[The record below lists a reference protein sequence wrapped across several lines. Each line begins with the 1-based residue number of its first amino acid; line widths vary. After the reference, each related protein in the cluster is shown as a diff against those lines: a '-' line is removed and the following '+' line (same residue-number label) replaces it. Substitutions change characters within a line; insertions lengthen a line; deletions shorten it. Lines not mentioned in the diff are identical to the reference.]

1 METNHCVQPR
11 FIAPMLCTPA
21 PVLPHRQSWFYEVK
35 RDGRRALAVK
45 DRAKVTLY
53 SSNGDRLDCPP
64 AADAVRKLNAVRAVV
79 DCEIIALT
87 QKVTLAPAPRSK
99 PGEAAVHLYA
109 FDLLHLNGRDLTRE
123 PIEYRKDRLCT
134 LTLDTLLLFSPSLDC
149 EPDMLLEQVAQLGL
163 PGIIA
168 KRRGSAY
175 QPGKNDGSWVT
186 RRVKH
191 CEPLRRLSSAE
202 RLVLPR
208 LSKDGSAGC
217 IPQRREASFGKAAA
231 SGDLDSAQ
239 VYGRFT

>member
-11 FIAPMLCTPA
+11 FIAPMRCTRA
-21 PVLPHRQSWFYEVK
+21 SVLPHRQSWFYEVK

-53 SSNGDRLDCPP
+53 SPNGDRLDCPP
-64 AADAVRKLNAVRAVV
+64 AADAVRKLNAVRAVI
-79 DCEIIALT
+79 DCEIIALA
-87 QKVTLAPAPRSK
+87 QKGTGAHAPGSK
-99 PGEAAVHLYA
+99 PGECAIRLYA

-134 LTLDTLLLFSPSLDC
+134 LTLDTSLLFSPSLDC
-149 EPDMLLEQVAQLGL
+149 EPDMLVEQVAQLGL

-186 RRVKH
+186 RRVKPS
-191 CEPLRRLSSAE
+191 EPLRQVSSAH
-202 RLVLPR
+202 RLVSPR
-208 LSKDGSAGC
+208 LRSKDGSVGLH
-217 IPQRREASFGKAAA
+217 PSTTGSLLRQRRSKR
-231 SGDLDSAQ
+231 
-239 VYGRFT
+239 RF